1 MLAAWEFILGFCES
15 TSSKLGMGLEG
26 SSSSDQGPMMG
37 THGGGGGVS
46 TAQNR
51 DSEFPLKTDPSK
63 SSNFLPASKHTSLVL
78 TSKIAVEVLQPPH
91 LAIHLVPH
99 CLLQGL
105 TLGRGPH
112 QALVGL
118 REPLDFTFQ
127 L

>member
-37 THGGGGGVS
+37 THGGGVS

-63 SSNFLPASKHTSLVL
+63 SSNFLPASKHTSLIL

>member
-1 MLAAWEFILGFCES
+1 
-15 TSSKLGMGLEG
+15 
-26 SSSSDQGPMMG
+26 MG
-37 THGGGGGVS
+37 THGGAS

-51 DSEFPLKTDPSK
+51 SLKV
-63 SSNFLPASKHTSLVL
+63 LPASKHTSLVL

-99 CLLQGL
+99 RLLQGL

-118 REPLDFTFQ
+118 REPLNFTFQ
-127 L
+127 LQKTDNELNDRKDPRE